1 MAILE
6 ILTYPDEVLST
17 IALPVEAVD
26 DDIRKLIDD
35 MAETMYAAPGVG
47 LAANQVG
54 VLKRVVVIDID
65 YPDGR
70 PNLIA
75 LINPV
80 ITDKE
85 GLCTSEERCLSLPGV
100 AEEVERSERV
110 KVDALDR
117 MGQSFELEAEG
128 FLAIA
133 VQHELDH
140 LDGTVLIDRLGR
152 LKRRILARELTKRK
166 HASKK
171 VAAR

>member
-1 MAILE
+1 MAILD
-6 ILTYPDEVLST
+6 IVTYPDEVLST
-17 IALPVEAVD
+17 RALPVEAVD
-26 DDIRKLIDD
+26 DDIRKLVDD

-54 VLKRVVVIDID
+54 VLKRVVVIDIE
-65 YPDGR
+65 YSDGK

-75 LINPV
+75 LINPE
-80 ITDKE
+80 IIDRD

-100 AEEVERSERV
+100 AEEVERSEAV
-110 KVDALDR
+110 KVRALDR
-117 MGQSFELEAEG
+117 MGRPMAFEAEG

-152 LKRRILARELTKRK
+152 LKRRMLARELTKRK
-166 HASKK
+166 F
-171 VAAR
+171 AAKRAAAT